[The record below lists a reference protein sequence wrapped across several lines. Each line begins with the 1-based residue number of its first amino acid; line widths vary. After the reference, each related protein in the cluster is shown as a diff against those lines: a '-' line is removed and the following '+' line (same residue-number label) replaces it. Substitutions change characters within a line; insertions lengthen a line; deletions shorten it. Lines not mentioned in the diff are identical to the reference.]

1 MECRNRAYE
10 KIKYTERISHM
21 KVLGINGSPRKDGN
35 TTLALNEMKKI
46 FDQEEIE
53 FESKSCLLCFSECN
67 PDCLS

>member
-1 MECRNRAYE
+1 
-10 KIKYTERISHM
+10 M

>member
-1 MECRNRAYE
+1 
-10 KIKYTERISHM
+10 M

-46 FDQEEIE
+46 FDQEKIE